1 MSSKKILALVSVL
14 TFSVAGAAMASDMVD
29 CGNAKYRNRD
39 ECVRT
44 KVNINHRNDVVD
56 CSNAADRNKSECARA
71 KFNHNH

>member
-39 ECVRT
+39 AV
-44 KVNINHRNDVVD
+44 
-56 CSNAADRNKSECARA
+56 S
-71 KFNHNH
+71 

>member
-44 KVNINHRNDVVD
+44 QGESVNKLLNQ
-56 CSNAADRNKSECARA
+56 SQLS
-71 KFNHNH
+71 